1 MTSVAEMTRVLKG
14 GSFILEDHLPEEVF
28 TPDDLND
35 EHRMIAQTAREFMQK
50 EVLPRD
56 EEIEAKNLGVTVELL
71 RKAAELGL
79 LSVDIPEK
87 YGGMGLDKVS
97 SLVISEETARQ
108 ASFTS
113 SVGGHTTIGTLPI
126 VYFGNEE
133 QKRRYLPRL
142 ATAELLAAYALS
154 ESGSGS
160 DALGAKTKAVLSPDG
175 KYYLL
180 TGQKMWI
187 TNAGFADLFTIFA
200 KVDGDKFTA
209 FLVERNFPGVSIGK
223 EEHKMGINGSSTC
236 AINLEQARVPVE
248 NVLGEIGKGHKIAF
262 NILNIGRLKLG
273 IGAVAG
279 SKNLTS
285 LATEYANQRHQFG
298 VPISS
303 FGLIKHKIAEMAIR
317 AYMGE
322 CMVYRTVGMIEEM
335 LKTVDRDNSGEV
347 LRAIEEYAVECS
359 IIKVTGTETLDYCA
373 DEAVQIFGG
382 NGYSK
387 DYPVERAYRD
397 SRINRI
403 FEGTNEIN
411 RLIISGQLLRKAVK
425 GELPIFQR
433 AQKLMGDVLDPSL
446 GEEPGDGTFGGEK
459 AAIRNA
465 KKVVVAVL
473 GAAAQKYHDKVQ
485 DEQEVL
491 AAASDMIMDVYG
503 AESGVLRTEKLIVSR
518 GEAECAVQI
527 DAVRTFT
534 NDALQRIE
542 QNAKRALAALSE
554 GDELRTMLAVLKRLT
569 RFTPVNTIAARRR
582 VADSLIEAGKYCL

>member
-1 MTSVAEMTRVLKG
+1 MSSTVEMKQVVKG

-28 TPDDLND
+28 TPEDLTD
-35 EHRMIAQTAREFMQK
+35 EHRMIRQTAREFMEK

-56 EEIEAKNLGVTVELL
+56 EEIEAKDLTLTVELL

-97 SLVISEETARQ
+97 SLIVSEETARQ

-142 ATAELLAAYALS
+142 ATAELLGAYALS
-154 ESGSGS
+154 EAGSGS
-160 DALGAKTKAVLSPDG
+160 DALGAKTKAVLSADG

-187 TNAGFADLFTIFA
+187 TNAGFADVITVFA

-236 AINLEQARVPVE
+236 AINLEEARVPVE

-262 NILNIGRLKLG
+262 NILNMGRLKLG

-279 SKNLTS
+279 SKNLTT
-285 LATEYANQRHQFG
+285 LATAYANERHQFG

-303 FGLIKHKIAEMAIR
+303 FGLIKHKLAEMAIR

-322 CMVYRTVGMIEEM
+322 CMVYRTVGMIEEA
-335 LKTVDRDNSGEV
+335 LKTVDRDNSEEV

-359 IIKVTGTETLDYCA
+359 IIKVAGTETLSYCA
-373 DEAVQIFGG
+373 DESVQVFGG

-397 SRINRI
+397 ARINRI

-425 GELPIFQR
+425 GELAIFQR
-433 AQKLMGDVLDPSL
+433 ARKLMGEVLDPALVS
-446 GEEPGDGTFGGEK
+446 EAADGVFGSEK
-459 AAIRNA
+459 AAVGNA
-465 KKVVVAVL
+465 KKVIVAVL
-473 GAAAQKYHDKVQ
+473 GAAAQKYRDKVQ
-485 DEQEVL
+485 EEQEVL
-491 AAASDMIMDVYG
+491 AAASDMIMEVYA
-503 AESGVLRTEKLIVSR
+503 AESGILRTEKLISGR
-518 GEAECAVQI
+518 GEAQCAIQI

-534 NDALQRIE
+534 NDAIQRIE
-542 QNAKRALAALSE
+542 QSAKRALAALSE

-569 RFTPVNTIAARRR
+569 RFTPINTIAARRR
-582 VADSLIEAGKYCL
+582 IAGSLIEAARYNL